1 MEIDQKKCEEIIK
14 HATSIGIARIANG
27 VTKYS
32 KSSKENEE
40 FCVSILKEAANSN
53 GIDPERII
61 HHGGHTFPDVSI
73 AGTKIGIE
81 LKGSRTGHAFLGNS
95 VIASTMLP
103 DLEKIYVF
111 YWIDDQKIIGY
122 RDYFECVSGAQVTH
136 SPRFVLD
143 IEADSTECIF
153 GNTPDKVGTISD
165 VCFGKSGIN
174 HKKIIDW
181 MRDLAIANGR
191 IGWWINDSS
200 DEDVEASG
208 SLSIRR
214 YTEIPSDQ
222 RGSLMKT
229 AFLCFPGV
237 LKRGSRMYDGV
248 LMWCL
253 STRNVLLYRDAF
265 SAGGRKP
272 VFLTKL
278 TPKPILL
285 PAVISRAIEDLSTGA
300 VVNLKE
306 VEEIHRRSFGNIAEL
321 RTCIFQQIVN
331 NDLVADMYMEAVN
344 QLPNPKP
351 SQPEFVSA
359 IAELITANINDK
371 GIFEPFTS

>member
-1 MEIDQKKCEEIIK
+1 MEINQKRCEEIIK
-14 HATSIGIARIANG
+14 NATAIGNARIASG
-27 VTKYS
+27 AAKYS
-32 KSSKENEE
+32 ESSKENEE
-40 FCVSILKEAANSN
+40 FCVLILKEATVLQ
-53 GIDPERII
+53 GFDPERII

-81 LKGSRTGHAFLGNS
+81 IKGSRTGHTFLGNS

-278 TPKPILL
+278 TPQPILL
-285 PAVISRAIEDLSTGA
+285 PAVISRVIEDLSTGA
-300 VVNLKE
+300 VINLKE
-306 VEEIHRRSFGNIAEL
+306 VEEIHRRSFRNIAEL
-321 RTCIFQQIVN
+321 RTFIFQQIVN
-331 NDLVADMYMEAVN
+331 NDLVADMYNEAVS
-344 QLPNPKP
+344 QMPNPKP

-359 IAELITANINDK
+359 VAELITANINDK
-371 GIFEPFTS
+371 GIFNPSTS

>member
-1 MEIDQKKCEEIIK
+1 MEINQKRCKEIIK
-14 HATSIGIARIANG
+14 NATAIGNARIASG
-27 VTKYS
+27 AAKYS
-32 KSSKENEE
+32 ESSKENEE
-40 FCVSILKEAANSN
+40 FCVLILKEATVLQ
-53 GIDPERII
+53 GFDPERII

-81 LKGSRTGHAFLGNS
+81 LKGSRSGHTFLGNS

-111 YWIDDQKIIGY
+111 YWIDDQKIFGY

-165 VCFGKSGIN
+165 ICFGKSGIN

-200 DEDVEASG
+200 DEDIEASG

-300 VVNLKE
+300 VINLKE
-306 VEEIHRRSFGNIAEL
+306 VEEIHRRSFRNIAEL
-321 RTCIFQQIVN
+321 RTFIFQQIVN
-331 NDLVADMYMEAVN
+331 NDLVADMYNEAMS
-344 QLPNPKP
+344 QMPNPKP

-359 IAELITANINDK
+359 VAELITANINDK
-371 GIFEPFTS
+371 GIFNPSTS

>member
-14 HATSIGIARIANG
+14 DATEIGIARITSG
-27 VTKYS
+27 EVKYS
-32 KSSKENEE
+32 ESSKENEE
-40 FCVSILKEAANSN
+40 FCVLILKEAAMSQ
-53 GIDPERII
+53 GVDPERII

-81 LKGSRTGHAFLGNS
+81 LKGSRSGHAFLGNS

-103 DLEKIYVF
+103 GLEKIYVL
-111 YWIDDQKIIGY
+111 YWIDDKKIIGC

-143 IEADSTECIF
+143 IDADLTECIF

-174 HKKIIDW
+174 HKKIIGW
-181 MRDLAIANGR
+181 MRDQAIANGR
-191 IGWWINDSS
+191 DWWWINESS
-200 DEDVEASG
+200 DVDVEVSG
-208 SLSIRR
+208 TLSIRR
-214 YTEIPSDQ
+214 YTEIPSSK
-222 RGSLMKT
+222 RESLMKT

-265 SAGGRKP
+265 SAGGRRP
-272 VFLTKL
+272 VAIPQI
-278 TPKPILL
+278 TPREILL
-285 PAVISRAIEDLSTGA
+285 PAVISQAIKDLSTNA
-300 VVNLKE
+300 EIKLSE
-306 VEEIHRRSFGNIAEL
+306 IEEIHRRSFQDIDEL
-321 RTCIFQQIVN
+321 RMFIFQQIVS
-331 NDLVADMYMEAVN
+331 NDLVADMYNEAVS
-344 QLPNPKP
+344 QMPNPKP
-351 SQPEFVSA
+351 LQAEFVSA
-359 IAELITANINDK
+359 IAKLITDSINDK
-371 GIFEPFTS
+371 GIFKPSTS

>member
-1 MEIDQKKCEEIIK
+1 MKIDQKVCEQVIEAAIK
-14 HATSIGIARIANG
+14 SGIADITSGA
-27 VTKYS
+27 VQYS
-32 KSSKENEE
+32 RSSIDNEE
-40 FCVSILKEAANSN
+40 FCVSLLKKAASSL
-53 GIDPERII
+53 GIDPEIVI

-81 LKGSRTGHAFLGNS
+81 LKGSRSGHTFLGNS

-111 YWIDDQKIIGY
+111 YWIDDQKIFGY

-300 VVNLKE
+300 VINLKE
-306 VEEIHRRSFGNIAEL
+306 VEEIHRRSFRNIAEL
-321 RTCIFQQIVN
+321 RTFIFQQIVN
-331 NDLVADMYMEAVN
+331 NDLVADMYNEAMS
-344 QLPNPKP
+344 QMPNPKP

-359 IAELITANINDK
+359 VAELITANINDK
-371 GIFEPFTS
+371 GIFNPSTS

>member
-1 MEIDQKKCEEIIK
+1 MEINQKRCEEIIK
-14 HATSIGIARIANG
+14 NATAIGNARIASG
-27 VTKYS
+27 AAKYS
-32 KSSKENEE
+32 ESSKENEE
-40 FCVSILKEAANSN
+40 FCVSILKEATVSQ
-53 GIDPERII
+53 GFDPERII
-61 HHGGHTFPDVSI
+61 HHGGHAFPDVSI

-81 LKGSRTGHAFLGNS
+81 LKGSRTGHTFLGNS

-111 YWIDDQKIIGY
+111 YWIDDQEIIGY

-143 IEADSTECIF
+143 IEADPTECIF
-153 GNTPDKVGTISD
+153 GNTPDKVGTIID
-165 VCFGKSGIN
+165 VCFGKTGIN
-174 HKKIIDW
+174 HKKIIGW
-181 MRDLAIANGR
+181 MRDQAIANGR
-191 IGWWINDSS
+191 DWWWINESPDV
-200 DEDVEASG
+200 DVEVSG
-208 SLSIRR
+208 TLSIRR
-214 YTEIPSDQ
+214 YTEIPSSK
-222 RGSLMKT
+222 RESLMKT

-237 LKRGSRMYDGV
+237 LKRGSRMYDDV

-300 VVNLKE
+300 VINLKE
-306 VEEIHRRSFGNIAEL
+306 VEEIHRRSFRNIAEL
-321 RTCIFQQIVN
+321 RTFIFQQIVN
-331 NDLVADMYMEAVN
+331 NDLVADMYNEAMS
-344 QLPNPKP
+344 QMPNPEP

-359 IAELITANINDK
+359 VAELITASINGK
-371 GIFEPFTS
+371 GIFNSSTS